1 MTEAERETDTIGR
14 GRGRG
19 RRRRRRRRMRRKR
32 QIRRVELAREWGTD
46 RVRETETMTETKR
59 EIQRKRERET
69 RSGSESAAH
78 PRLCGSGGLR
88 VGRDASRFF
97 SIDRWFPWEALI
109 TPLNS
114 IFGDQDARLRMF
126 QQTLNSNIYFYFSKP
141 LNP

>member
-1 MTEAERETDTIGR
+1 M
-14 GRGRG
+14 
-19 RRRRRRRRMRRKR
+19 
-32 QIRRVELAREWGTD
+32 
-46 RVRETETMTETKR
+46 RETETMTETER
-59 EIQRKRERET
+59 EIQRERERET